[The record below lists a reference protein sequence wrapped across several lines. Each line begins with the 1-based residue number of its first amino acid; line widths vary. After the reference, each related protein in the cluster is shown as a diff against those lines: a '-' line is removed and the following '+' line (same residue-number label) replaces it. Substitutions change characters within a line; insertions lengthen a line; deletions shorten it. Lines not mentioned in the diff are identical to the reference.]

1 MSISASIFRPYDIRG
16 NAAIELSQQVVQQ
29 IAQAF
34 ANIALAQNQPTVV
47 IGRDGRLSSPQL
59 GLSLSQGLQAGGCN
73 VIDIGLVPTPVLY
86 FATHFFHTATG
97 IMITGSHNP
106 PEDNGLKMMLAGNT
120 LYGDEITALYQRIQS
135 GHLSTGNGS
144 YRQQNI
150 LPQYCDAVA
159 ESITLTRRL
168 NIGIDCGSG
177 AAAVIAK
184 TLFTRLGCQVSALS
198 CEVNGLFPDHH
209 PDPSKTENLIAL
221 QHLVREKSLDIGLA
235 FDGDADRVGVI
246 DNNGDI
252 LWPDRQIMLFA
263 EDILQRKP
271 GAQIIYDV
279 KSTSNL
285 SHFISQHGG
294 RPLMWKSGHSLLKAK
309 LQETGAEL
317 AGEFS
322 GHLFF
327 NDRWPGFDDGLYG
340 GARMLEIVS
349 HHTETS
355 AQIFSHL
362 PDSINTPEL
371 QIPFAE
377 GEHYIFMD
385 KFIQQSHFENAE
397 KITLDGIR
405 INYQDG
411 WGLVRAS
418 NTTPCLVLR
427 FEADSHERLQQ
438 IQQIFRQQLLAVDSH
453 LPLPF

>member
-1 MSISASIFRPYDIRG
+1 MSISASIFRTYDIRG
-16 NAAIELSQQVVQQ
+16 NVATDLSQQVVQQ

-34 ANIALAQNQPTVV
+34 ANTALAQNQPTVV

-59 GLSLSQGLQAGGCN
+59 AQSVSRGLLAGGCN

-86 FATHFFHTATG
+86 FATCFFHTATG

-106 PEDNGLKMMLAGNT
+106 PGDNGLKMILAGNT
-120 LYGDEITALYQRIQS
+120 LYGNEITAIYQRIQS
-135 GHLSTGNGS
+135 GHLGTGNGS

-150 LPQYCDAVA
+150 LSQYCDAVV
-159 ESITLTRRL
+159 ENITLTRGL

-177 AAAVIAK
+177 AAGVIAQ
-184 TLFTRLGCQVSALS
+184 TLFDRLGCRVSALS
-198 CEVNGLFPDHH
+198 CEVDGLFPDHH
-209 PDPSKTENLIAL
+209 PDPSKAENLVAL

-246 DNNGDI
+246 DNKGNI

-263 EDILQRKP
+263 ADILQRKP

-294 RPLMWKSGHSLLKAK
+294 RSLMWKSGHSLLRAK

-327 NDRWPGFDDGLYG
+327 NDRWSGFDDGLYG
-340 GARMLEIVS
+340 GARMLEIIS

-355 AQIFSHL
+355 AQLFSHL
-362 PDSINTPEL
+362 PDCINTPEL

-377 GEHYIFMD
+377 GEQYIFMN
-385 KFIQQSHFENAE
+385 KFIRQSHFDNAE

-405 INYQDG
+405 VNYRDG

-427 FEADSHERLQQ
+427 FEADTPDRLKQ
-438 IQQIFRQQLLAVDSH
+438 IQQIFRQQLLAIDSH
-453 LPLPF
+453 LQLPF